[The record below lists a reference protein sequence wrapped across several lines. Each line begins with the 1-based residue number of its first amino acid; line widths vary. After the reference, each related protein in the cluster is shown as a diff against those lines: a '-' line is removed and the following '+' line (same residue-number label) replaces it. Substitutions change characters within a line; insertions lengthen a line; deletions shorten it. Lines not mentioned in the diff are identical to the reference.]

1 MKEMQLKRGI
11 IISAFQADC
20 RMMVGYVGGPAPG
33 GEFRAF
39 SLVMLWALLI
49 GLLSLVILWALP
61 IFLLS
66 PVMLWALPIVVLS
79 KAFSLLGCSA
89 MCQLRTLL
97 ISPQAESLIH
107 HNLGHRPRSAHRPRS
122 SHIPRSGHIPGSGRP
137 LISVPCPRLST
148 TCSKPTTSRYACH
161 PGSKHH
167 LLSNH
172 QYSHPAMLWKII

>member
-1 MKEMQLKRGI
+1 MMQLKKEKKKI
-11 IISAFQADC
+11 IPALQADY
-20 RMMVGYVGGPAPG
+20 RMMMDDYLRGPAPG
-33 GEFRAF
+33 GELRAF
-39 SLVMLWALLI
+39 
-49 GLLSLVILWALP
+49 
-61 IFLLS
+61 S
-66 PVMLWALPIVVLS
+66 PVMLWALPIVLLS
-79 KAFSLLGCSA
+79 KAFSLLGFSA
-89 MCQLRTLL
+89 VHQLRALSNLL
-97 ISPQAESLIH
+97 YKAFCFSPIAAHQRRSISSQAESLIH

-148 TCSKPTTSRYACH
+148 TCSKPTPSRYACH